1 MGFILYV
8 LTMLKQNERIINM
21 ANESAKSL
29 DQARKV
35 INRLDKNNSPFSKR
49 VSLTDEE
56 FRLIRSLLRSEYEKY
71 ELEYNRY
78 SQPHT
83 LDILTLLENTRRKFK
98 LIQQ

>member
-29 DQARKV
+29 DEARKV

>member
-29 DQARKV
+29 DQARK
-35 INRLDKNNSPFSKR
+35 ILTRFDKQDKIKR

-56 FRLIRSLLRSEYEKY
+56 FRLIRSLLRFEYEKY
-71 ELEYNRY
+71 EL
-78 SQPHT
+78 
-83 LDILTLLENTRRKFK
+83 
-98 LIQQ
+98 